1 MTSLRLRYKF
11 IIISLLAT
19 LPAAFATYL
28 LAKESSASIHFAAQE
43 IAGRDYLQPLRTLHQ
58 QVTRHRVAYSSS
70 LLDSQTELAKTRQQ
84 LENTLSTVDVIHA
97 ELSSRL
103 NLDNEWDNARSSIE
117 KIMLAAEGLNIDAA
131 AEIHDNSIDKIS
143 TLMQVIGDNSN
154 LILDPDLDSFYLMDA
169 VLLKILPALN
179 LLSTY
184 QVDFTEKSGF
194 MYQTPNLYKLEKITV
209 ASQLVT
215 ETVSIAIK
223 HNPLLTASL
232 DTPNTNFQKLYTEAL
247 TALEKV
253 RVNSTP
259 ELEIHAFE
267 LAEQAEAAGYVLFDE
282 VNTQLAALLNAR
294 IDRDAGAR
302 NMMVCVVLATIL
314 GAIIFTSLV
323 GRSIVT
329 TTIRAK
335 TVAEAIAEDQLD
347 NNIAVTGNDE
357 LAQLMKSLAIMQ
369 DKLNTRINE
378 ERKLFIANARIKQ
391 ALECVSSPVLVTDI
405 DRNIIYTNLAASR
418 FFEQYEAAIKLEFA
432 DFSFNEILGKSID
445 FLCKDMKIASVES
458 NDTKERDCILGQR
471 NLKIKASPVQDEDG
485 HFQGNVVE
493 LRDRTKEANVEEA
506 VGKDV
511 VGLVEEALQ
520 GNLSGR
526 INSAGKPPF
535 LVPVYDGINDMMHIC
550 NSVIS
555 NAGALFKHL
564 ANGDLSHSWES
575 DPELVLKGDFEQL
588 HTDANATVI
597 QLAEL
602 VLELKGDASIV
613 SATADKVINVN
624 SQLEDNAISAS
635 QQADSVSSAVH
646 SISGNVDS
654 IAGAAEELNVSIKE
668 IVKNTQRSSSVALK
682 AVELTKTAN
691 DRVAQ
696 LAISSQDIGAMVKV
710 INSIAEQTNLL
721 ALNATIEAA
730 RAGEAG
736 KGFAVVATEVKEL
749 AKETAKATDDIGAKI
764 RTIQQDSNSAAE
776 GIQEIDGI
784 VQQINELQY
793 STATAMEQQSSTTQD
808 ISRSINTVATGTSGI
823 SREIGQLHKGTDDT
837 NNAVQVAKEETLRLN
852 KVAGNLQELVNN
864 FNLGTND
871 QPS

>member
-28 LAKESSASIHFAAQE
+28 LAKESSASIHFADQE
-43 IAGRDYLQPLRTLHQ
+43 IAGSDYLQPLSKLHQ
-58 QVTRHRVAYSSS
+58 QISRHRLAYSSS
-70 LLDSQTELAKTRQQ
+70 LLDPQTEVAKSRK
-84 LENTLSTVDVIHA
+84 LLDNTLSDVDVTHA
-97 ELSSRL
+97 QLSNRL
-103 NLDNEWDNARSSIE
+103 KLENEWGNARASVE
-117 KIMLAAEGLNIDAA
+117 EIMLVAEGLDVDAA
-131 AEIHDNSIDKIS
+131 TQLHDKSFDEISN
-143 TLMQVIGDNSN
+143 LMQIIGDNSN

-169 VLLKILPALN
+169 VLLKILPALQ

-184 QVDFTEKSGF
+184 QVEFSEKNGF
-194 MYQTPNLYKLEKITV
+194 MYQTPNLYKLEKILL

-215 ETVSIAIK
+215 DTVNIALQ
-223 HNPLLTASL
+223 HNALLVEFL
-232 DTPNTNFQKLYTEAL
+232 DTPNTDFQQHYTDAL
-247 TALEKV
+247 AALEKV

-259 ELEIHAFE
+259 ELEALAFR
-267 LAEQAEAAGYVLFDE
+267 LTEQAEVAGYALFDK
-282 VNTQLAALLNAR
+282 VNAQLAVLLNAR
-294 IDRDAGAR
+294 IDRDAGTR
-302 NMMVCVVLATIL
+302 NMMVCIVLATIL
-314 GAIIFTSLV
+314 GAIVFTGLV

-335 TVAEAIAEDQLD
+335 TVAEAIAEDQLG
-347 NNIAVTGNDE
+347 NNIVVTGNDE
-357 LAQLMKSLAIMQ
+357 LAQLMTSLAIMQ
-369 DKLNTRINE
+369 DKLNTRISE
-378 ERKLFIANARIKQ
+378 ERKQFIANARIKQ

-405 DRNIIYTNLAASR
+405 DRNIIYTNLAACR
-418 FFEQYEAAIKLEFA
+418 FFEQYESAIQREFH
-432 DFSFNEILGKSID
+432 DFSCNRVIGKSID
-445 FLCKDMKIASVES
+445 FLCKDMELSSVDS
-458 NDTKERDCILGQR
+458 NDTKERDCIFGQR
-471 NLKIKASPVQDEDG
+471 NLKIKASPVQDRDG
-485 HFQGNVVE
+485 QFQGIVVE
-493 LRDRTKEANVEEA
+493 LRDRTKESNVEQA

-526 INSAGKPPF
+526 IDSAGKPPF

-575 DPELVLKGDFEQL
+575 DPKLVLKGDFEQL

-602 VLELKGDASIV
+602 VQELKGDASIV
-613 SATADKVINVN
+613 SATAEKVINVN

-646 SISGNVDS
+646 SISVNVDS
-654 IAGAAEELNVSIKE
+654 IAGAAEELNASIKE

-682 AVELTKTAN
+682 AVELTKTAD

-696 LAISSQDIGAMVKV
+696 LATSSQDIGAMVKV

-764 RTIQQDSNSAAE
+764 HTIQQDSKSAAE

-793 STATAMEQQSSTTQD
+793 STATAMEQQSSTTQE

-823 SREIGQLHKGTDDT
+823 SMEISQLNKGTDDT
-837 NNAVQVAKEETLRLN
+837 NNAVQEAKEETLRLN
-852 KVAGNLQELVNN
+852 MVAGNLQELVNN
-864 FNLGTND
+864 FNLGTSD
-871 QPS
+871 QA